1 MTEWVSKMG
10 TVKLCMLKHK
20 VANLKNNFFKDLFNS
35 FLSLCMEIE
44 GLSRSKSL
52 QMRGKL

>member
-1 MTEWVSKMG
+1 MSTVDGYMLQQKIKFLEICFFVS
-10 TVKLCMLKHK
+10 L
-20 VANLKNNFFKDLFNS
+20 
-35 FLSLCMEIE
+35 MEIV